1 MSENSVERLE
11 IRALQQRND
20 IHEAIGELK
29 DKVLEVRSKLDP
41 NANARE
47 HLLAACVIVSSI
59 GFLAGHAFAGML
71 LEREQAC

>member
-1 MSENSVERLE
+1 MRENPVDGLE

-20 IHEAIGELK
+20 FHEAIGELK

-47 HLLAACVIVSSI
+47 HLLAACLIVSSI
-59 GFLAGHAFAGML
+59 GFLAGHAFAGMFT
-71 LEREQAC
+71 RK